1 MNYSEVKEL
10 LAAGFT
16 ADEIRGMMNNPQNTQ
31 NNPQPA
37 KKPETEHFPEEPE
50 KGSENIPNQDTDHG
64 AAAQDPAVKKE
75 ENTNDP
81 RFEALNNTMERLIR
95 TIQSSNLHNST
106 MDTPSKDDINKQVD
120 SIMSSIIRP
129 PHNEKE
135 ETT

>member
-16 ADEIRGMMNNPQNTQ
+16 ADEIRGMMNNPQNPQ
-31 NNPQPA
+31 NNPQ
-37 KKPETEHFPEEPE
+37 
-50 KGSENIPNQDTDHG
+50 S
-64 AAAQDPAVKKE
+64 AAQPEPDTEPAPQPEPTPQPEPAPQPEPVKD
-75 ENTNDP
+75 DP
-81 RFEALNNTMERLIR
+81 RFEALNNTMERLIK
-95 TIQSSNLHNST
+95 TIQSSNLQNSS
-106 MDTPSKDDINKQVD
+106 MDTPSKNDINKQVD

>member
-16 ADEIRGMMNNPQNTQ
+16 ADEIREMMNNPQNPQ
-31 NNPQPA
+31 NNPQPEPQPDPD
-37 KKPETEHFPEEPE
+37 PEPQPDPAPQPEP
-50 KGSENIPNQDTDHG
+50 
-64 AAAQDPAVKKE
+64 AQD
-75 ENTNDP
+75 DS

-95 TIQSSNLHNST
+95 TIQSSNLQSST

>member
-16 ADEIRGMMNNPQNTQ
+16 ADEIREMMNNPQNPQ
-31 NNPQPA
+31 NNPQPEPQPD
-37 KKPETEHFPEEPE
+37 PEPAPQPDPEPAPQPDPAPQPEP
-50 KGSENIPNQDTDHG
+50 
-64 AAAQDPAVKKE
+64 AQD
-75 ENTNDP
+75 DS

-95 TIQSSNLHNST
+95 TIQSSNLQSST

>member
-16 ADEIRGMMNNPQNTQ
+16 ADEIRGMMNNPQNSQ

-37 KKPETEHFPEEPE
+37 LQPDPEQQP
-50 KGSENIPNQDTDHG
+50 
-64 AAAQDPAVKKE
+64 DPAPQP
-75 ENTNDP
+75 DP
-81 RFEALNNTMERLIR
+81 EQAPQPEPVQDDHRFEALNNTMERLIK
-95 TIQSSNLHNST
+95 TIQSSNLQNST

>member
-16 ADEIRGMMNNPQNTQ
+16 ADEIRGMLNNPQNSQ

-37 KKPETEHFPEEPE
+37 PQPDPDPQPDPEPAPQPEPV
-50 KGSENIPNQDTDHG
+50 QDDS
-64 AAAQDPAVKKE
+64 
-75 ENTNDP
+75 
-81 RFEALNNTMERLIR
+81 RFETLNNTMERLIK
-95 TIQSSNLHNST
+95 TIQASNLQSSH

-129 PHNEKE
+129 EHEKE
-135 ETT
+135 DSDK

>member
-16 ADEIRGMMNNPQNTQ
+16 ADEIRLMMNNPQNSQ

-37 KKPETEHFPEEPE
+37 PQPDPEPAPQPEPQPDPEPAPQPE
-50 KGSENIPNQDTDHG
+50 PVQDDS
-64 AAAQDPAVKKE
+64 
-75 ENTNDP
+75 
-81 RFEALNNTMERLIR
+81 RFETLNNTMERLIK
-95 TIQSSNLHNST
+95 TIQASNLQSSH

-129 PHNEKE
+129 EHEKE
-135 ETT
+135 DSNK

>member
-1 MNYSEVKEL
+1 MNYSEVREL

-16 ADEIRGMMNNPQNTQ
+16 ADEIRGMMNNPQNSQ
-31 NNPQPA
+31 NIPQPEPQPD
-37 KKPETEHFPEEPE
+37 PEPQPEPAPQPEPE
-50 KGSENIPNQDTDHG
+50 PAPQPEP
-64 AAAQDPAVKKE
+64 AQDD
-75 ENTNDP
+75 T
-81 RFEALNNTMERLIR
+81 RFEALNNTMERLIK
-95 TIQSSNLHNST
+95 TIQSSNLQNST

>member
-16 ADEIRGMMNNPQNTQ
+16 ADEIRVMMNNTQNSQ

-37 KKPETEHFPEEPE
+37 PQSEPDPEPAPQPEPV
-50 KGSENIPNQDTDHG
+50 QDDS
-64 AAAQDPAVKKE
+64 
-75 ENTNDP
+75 
-81 RFEALNNTMERLIR
+81 RFETLNNTMEKLIK
-95 TIQSSNLHNST
+95 TIQASNLQSSR

-129 PHNEKE
+129 EHEKE
-135 ETT
+135 DSNK

>member
-16 ADEIRGMMNNPQNTQ
+16 ADEIRLMMNNPQNSQ

-37 KKPETEHFPEEPE
+37 PQPDPEPAPQPEPV
-50 KGSENIPNQDTDHG
+50 QDDS
-64 AAAQDPAVKKE
+64 
-75 ENTNDP
+75 
-81 RFEALNNTMERLIR
+81 RFETLNNTMERLIK
-95 TIQSSNLHNST
+95 TIQASNLQSSH

-129 PHNEKE
+129 EHEKE
-135 ETT
+135 DSNK

>member
-16 ADEIRGMMNNPQNTQ
+16 ADEIREMMNNPQNPQ

-37 KKPETEHFPEEPE
+37 QQPDPEPAP
-50 KGSENIPNQDTDHG
+50 Q
-64 AAAQDPAVKKE
+64 QDPEPAPQPDPE
-75 ENTNDP
+75 PQPDPARDDP
-81 RFEALNNTMERLIR
+81 RFEALNNTMERLIK
-95 TIQSSNLHNST
+95 TIQSSNLQNSFT
-106 MDTPSKDDINKQVD
+106 DTPSKDDINKQVD

>member
-16 ADEIRGMMNNPQNTQ
+16 ADEIRGMMNNTQNPQ

-37 KKPETEHFPEEPE
+37 PQPDPEPQPEQQPDPEPAPQPE
-50 KGSENIPNQDTDHG
+50 PVQDDS
-64 AAAQDPAVKKE
+64 
-75 ENTNDP
+75 
-81 RFEALNNTMERLIR
+81 RFEALNNTMEKLIR
-95 TIQSSNLHNST
+95 TIQSSNLQNST

-129 PHNEKE
+129 PHDEKE